1 MTGKKRTV
9 LRAMAAL
16 ALMVCLLAGTVTTVF
31 AEVVPDSQKTV
42 SPYTNKTYTHN
53 AIHKGDTIVQGIDI
67 SQWNT
72 IKDWNAVK
80 NAGIEYVFV
89 RVGNRYSGS
98 GSLDYDTRY
107 KTNIQGALD
116 AGLQV
121 GVYFYSQAISVEEGR
136 AEAEYTLELIEGYD
150 ITLPVVMDFEYYC
163 NAYGNNDGRLYH
175 AGLSRQAKTD
185 IVLAFCDVVS
195 DAGYSPMVYANKS
208 MLTSDLYA
216 DQISAAAKI
225 WMAHYTTADSYSSP
239 HFGWQYSDKGSVPG
253 ISGSVDC
260 NFFYVP
266 TSTSEPVIPTLPETP
281 SIDED
286 DLADLEDILYF
297 VDGYEEGTTYGE
309 IFKDVEEDLEA
320 AGLYIAF
327 CDLEGNFLAE
337 DDVIRTNDIAVIFD
351 DEANIYEVDIFVLR
365 GDVNC
370 DGAISLMDIMNMH
383 QFLKG
388 VKQMEGGVIYAADV
402 NGDENF
408 SLMDIMNM
416 HQHIKGT
423 KPITQQL
430 FG

>member
-67 SQWNT
+67 SQWNVVQ
-72 IKDWNAVK
+72 DWNAVK
-80 NAGIEYVFV
+80 NAGVEYVFV
-89 RVGNRYSGS
+89 RVGGRYQRQSGEMFE
-98 GSLDYDTRY
+98 DDKYR
-107 KTNIQGALD
+107 TNIQGALN

-121 GVYFYSQAISVEEGR
+121 GVYFFSQATTP
-136 AEAEYTLELIEGYD
+136 AEAREEAQFLINRIGSYN
-150 ITLPVVMDFEYYC
+150 ITLPLVMDLEYGG
-163 NAYGNNDGRLYH
+163 ATGQSGRLYNAH
-175 AGLSRQAKTD
+175 LTRRQTTD
-185 IVLAFCDVVS
+185 VVLAFCDEVT
-195 DAGYSPMVYANKS
+195 DAGYKPMLYANKS

-216 DQISAAAKI
+216 SEVAEVAQI
-225 WMAHYTTADSYSSP
+225 WLAHYTTAGSYTGA
-239 HFGWQYSDKGSVPG
+239 HAGWQYSSTGSVPG
-253 ISGSVDC
+253 INGNVDC

-266 TSTSEPVIPTLPETP
+266 TSTSEPVNPTLPETP

-337 DDVIRTNDIAVIFD
+337 DDVIRTNDMAVIFD

-370 DGAISLMDIMNMH
+370 DGMIDIFDPMDMYLYFNDY
-383 QFLKG
+383 LTL
-388 VKQMEGGVIYAADV
+388 EGGAVIACDFNAD
-402 NGDENF
+402 DETDIF
-408 SLMDIMNM
+408 DPMDVYLYLNR
-416 HQHIKGT
+416 
-423 KPITQQL
+423 
-430 FG
+430 

>member
-1 MTGKKRTV
+1 MMHRKKAAPLRLLRTMLCMLLLTMV
-9 LRAMAAL
+9 LILAAPL
-16 ALMVCLLAGTVTTVF
+16 AHAQ
-31 AEVVPDSQKTV
+31 VVPEDYRTV
-42 SPYTNKTYTHN
+42 SPFTGKTYQHN
-53 AIHKGDTIVQGIDI
+53 AVHAGNTIVQAIDV

-163 NAYGNNDGRLYH
+163 NTYGNNDGRLYH

-216 DQISAAAKI
+216 DQISAVAKI

-266 TSTSEPVIPTLPETP
+266 TSTSEPVNPTLPEAP
-281 SIDED
+281 SVDED
-286 DLADLEDILYF
+286 DLPDLEDILYF

-337 DDVIRTNDIAVIFD
+337 DDVIRTNDMAVIFD

-370 DGAISLMDIMNMH
+370 DGVIDIFDPMDMYLYFNDY
-383 QFLKG
+383 LTL
-388 VKQMEGGVIYAADV
+388 EGGAVIACDFNAD
-402 NGDENF
+402 DEEDIF
-408 SLMDIMNM
+408 DPMDVYLYLNR
-416 HQHIKGT
+416 
-423 KPITQQL
+423 
-430 FG
+430 